1 MELIG
6 CEANQG
12 TTDCRMALGLEDGS
26 IPDSAITISKTWD
39 PPAKNV
45 WGTTLSEFRLG
56 SRGEGLC
63 FDTKKYGEGWI
74 QIDMGKVSI
83 QNIK

>member
-1 MELIG
+1 MEFIG

-12 TTDCRMALGLEDGS
+12 TSDCRMALGLEDGS
-26 IPDSAITISKTWD
+26 IPDSAITISKTE
-39 PPAKNV
+39 
-45 WGTTLSEFRLG
+45 GTTPSEFRLG

-63 FDTKKYGEGWI
+63 FDTKKYGEEWI

-83 QNIK
+83 QYH